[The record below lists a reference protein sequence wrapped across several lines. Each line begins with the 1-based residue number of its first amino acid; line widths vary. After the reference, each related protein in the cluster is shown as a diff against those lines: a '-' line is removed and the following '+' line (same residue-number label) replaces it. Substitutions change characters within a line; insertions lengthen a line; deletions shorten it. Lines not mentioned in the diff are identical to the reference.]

1 MRLTP
6 TLAAAA
12 AVLLTATACT
22 TAGSTTAAPAA
33 NTSAAAAASA
43 PPKAAPPKDANAVV
57 AALLKAVPT
66 GKLGTVITEANDGNH
81 LIGRPGQY
89 TSKVTFTD
97 SRIKAGDVMSND
109 PTDVGFGGAVEVFA
123 NAKDAQTRAAYIQ
136 AIVKSMPALL
146 EYDYPHGNVVVRV
159 SHLLPPSQAAEY
171 DKAAASLG

>member
-12 AVLLTATACT
+12 VVLLTATACSS
-22 TAGSTTAAPAA
+22 AGSTTAVPSANTPAA
-33 NTSAAAAASA
+33 TASA
-43 PPKAAPPKDANAVV
+43 PPKAAPPKDANAVI

-171 DKAAASLG
+171 DKAAAALG